1 MKKRVFRERY
11 NNETE
16 VIKEIV
22 EEVKKETK
30 KAKKKVKDDNTTNN
44 K

>member
-11 NNETE
+11 NNEKE
-16 VIKEIV
+16 VNKEIV
-22 EEVKKETK
+22 EEFKKETK
-30 KAKKKVKDDNTTNN
+30 KAKKKVKDDTTSN

>member
-11 NNETE
+11 NNEQQKIEE
-16 VIKEIV
+16 VV
-22 EEVKKETK
+22 GEVKKDTK
-30 KAKKKVKDDNTTNN
+30 KSKKKVNDDNTTND

>member
-11 NNETE
+11 NNEKE

-30 KAKKKVKDDNTTNN
+30 KAKKKVKDDTTSN

>member
-11 NNETE
+11 NNEKE
-16 VIKEIV
+16 VTKEIV

-30 KAKKKVKDDNTTNN
+30 KAKKKVKDDTTSS

>member
-11 NNETE
+11 NNEKE
-16 VIKEIV
+16 AIKEIV

-30 KAKKKVKDDNTTNN
+30 KAKKKVKDDNTTNS